1 MKFARVVLRVADY
14 RKSFEFYH
22 DILGLKLSTSWQRK
36 DSWGAL
42 FSAGTG
48 IVEIIWYPSG
58 EKLEDC
64 NYVMKRRKFSIDFEV
79 NDIEI
84 LQKRLTDIG
93 VEIIEDLQDV
103 PWGFK
108 LFSIADPDGIVI
120 TFLQPIG

>member
-1 MKFARVVLRVADY
+1 MKFSRVVLRVADY

-48 IVEIIWYPSG
+48 IVEIIWFPSG
-58 EKLEDC
+58 KGLEDC
-64 NYVMKRRKFSIDFEV
+64 NYTMERRKFSIDFEI

-84 LQKRLTDIG
+84 LHKRLTDSG
-93 VEIIEDLQDV
+93 VKIIEDIHDV

-108 LFSIADPDGIVI
+108 LFSISDPDGIVI
-120 TFLQPIG
+120 TFLQPNG